1 MEYYSA
7 IKRNE
12 MELFVVRWMDLE
24 SVLQSEVSQAERQIY
39 ITYMWNLKKN
49 DTNELIYKTE
59 TDTENKLMVTKGEN
73 GVRDKLGVRD

>member
-1 MEYYSA
+1 
-7 IKRNE
+7 
-12 MELFVVRWMDLE
+12 MDLQIIK
-24 SVLQSEVSQAERQIY
+24 LNEVSQAERQIY